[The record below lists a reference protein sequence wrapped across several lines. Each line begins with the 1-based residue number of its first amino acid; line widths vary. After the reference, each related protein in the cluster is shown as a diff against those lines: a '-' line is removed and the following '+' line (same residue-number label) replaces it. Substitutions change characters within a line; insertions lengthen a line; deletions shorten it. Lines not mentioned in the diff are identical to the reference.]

1 MTLLVAQTGD
11 IPRPV
16 PGPISEPYWS
26 GCREGVLRFQRCRQC
41 AAATHTPAVLCAGCA
56 SRDLEWVDSAG
67 HGEIYS
73 WTRVWRPATPAF
85 VTPYVP
91 LIVTM
96 EEGWWMLANL
106 IGCEDDA
113 VAIGLPVEV
122 EFHTLDDGFVLP
134 YFRLSGSSET

>member
-1 MTLLVAQTGD
+1 MTLLVPQSGD

-16 PGPISEPYWS
+16 PGPISEPYWA
-26 GCREGVLRFQRCRQC
+26 GCRAGVLRYQRCRDC
-41 AAATHTPAVLCAGCA
+41 GSATHTPAVLCAGCA

-67 HGEIYS
+67 RGEIYS

-96 EEGWWMLANL
+96 EEGWQVLANL
-106 IGCEDDA
+106 VGCDDA
-113 VAIGLPVEV
+113 DVAVGLPVEV
-122 EFHTLDDGFVLP
+122 EFHALEDGFALP
-134 YFRLSGSSET
+134 YFHLADRTGS